1 MNSHVD
7 HVVEA
12 TALGDRTESLLMIT
26 GRVDRGNTVDT
37 NWESLGNVGAQDT
50 VFRNTI
56 ETLEEIED
64 LGVQG
69 LRRVERCQLLHGNVT
84 MTLNNTAD
92 QLLRGGIVSVGRIRE
107 RPSSQVTNLEGDSK
121 WSVGSDGIKVLWGV
135 EFGGRLPVT
144 C

>member
-7 HVVEA
+7 YVVEA

-26 GRVDRGNTVDT
+26 GRVDGGDTVDT
-37 NWESLGNVGAQDT
+37 SWESFGNVSGQDT

-64 LGVQG
+64 LGAQG
-69 LRRVERCQLLHGNVT
+69 LRRVEGCQLLHGNVAV
-84 MTLNNTAD
+84 TLNDTVD
-92 QLLRGGIVSVGRIRE
+92 QLLRGCIVSVGRIRE
-107 RPSSQVTNLEGDSK
+107 RPGSQVANLEGDGE
-121 WSVGSDGIKVLWGV
+121 WGVGSDGIKVLGGV